1 LERGPKASR
10 ERTIQG
16 NVGGKATEDSGQEGL
31 ALHGMKLDIPDEDLQ
46 LIVKA
51 LDHYHAYTVAR
62 SAEDR
67 RYRDLADRLKRKP
80 TDRAEEQ
87 PGKGVKRRA

>member
-1 LERGPKASR
+1 MDARYEACSRGTC
-10 ERTIQG
+10 EG
-16 NVGGKATEDSGQEGL
+16 GVGEATEDGEERL
-31 ALHGMKLDIPDEDLQ
+31 ALHDMKLDIPDEDLQ

-62 SAEDR
+62 NAEDR

-80 TDRAEEQ
+80 TERVEEQ
-87 PGKGVKRRA
+87 PAKGVKRRA